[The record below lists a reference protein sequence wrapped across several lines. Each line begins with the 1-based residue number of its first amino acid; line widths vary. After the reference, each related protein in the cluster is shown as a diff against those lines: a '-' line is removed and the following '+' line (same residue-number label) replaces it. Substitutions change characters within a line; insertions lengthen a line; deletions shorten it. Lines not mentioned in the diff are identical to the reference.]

1 MNYKMKML
9 QEGIGYRGNKFEKN
23 YHYSNLIRKYARD
36 TEEMGIFEAY
46 VELFTS
52 GENAEVI
59 RHLSKNV
66 NEVVYLS
73 KSTSPILLEGY
84 AKLDGIELTED
95 YQEELNEG
103 ILSWIPKVLGLGMI
117 TKVAKKYV
125 AEHPKEA
132 QALSSTEGFLTS
144 VTNNKQLTPEQ
155 KKEII
160 TVSKNGTANMISVQ
174 KLISKYIEQNKK
186 IQAKQGKA
194 PVQKSMKVESFVNDF
209 NSLLIE
215 RISSRGVKDEVV
227 SGQVNPLSVGAQ
239 KDAEFAKEV
248 KPRGPV
254 KEVEDTPY
262 ADVAKQGG
270 NKADIEPSS
279 LSAGGSPSA
288 GNDVTSGELKY
299 DSGTSPVIGKDAV
312 SPGVHADPAAMAAA
326 ATLNSTVSSFLMGI
340 PLIGPFIAPFSMV
353 LVGLMTPLLIMAIR
367 RIFKGKKQ

>member
-1 MNYKMKML
+1 MKML
-9 QEGIGYRGNKFEKN
+9 QEGIGYRGSKFEKN
-23 YHYSNLIRKYARD
+23 IHYSNLIRKYSRD
-36 TEEMGIFEAY
+36 IEELGIFEAY
-46 VELFTS
+46 VELFSS
-52 GENAEVI
+52 GESPEVI
-59 RHLSKNV
+59 RHISKHV

-95 YQEELNEG
+95 YSEELNEG

-117 TKVAKKYV
+117 TKVAKKYI

-160 TVSKNGTANMISVQ
+160 TVSKNGTTNMVSVQ

-194 PVQKSMKVESFVNDF
+194 PAQKSMKLESFVNGF
-209 NSLLIE
+209 NSLLVEKFGPNSPI
-215 RISSRGVKDEVV
+215 KD
-227 SGQVNPLSVGAQ
+227 
-239 KDAEFAKEV
+239 
-248 KPRGPV
+248 
-254 KEVEDTPY
+254 
-262 ADVAKQGG
+262 
-270 NKADIEPSS
+270 
-279 LSAGGSPSA
+279 
-288 GNDVTSGELKY
+288 NDVTTGELKY
-299 DSGTSPVIGKDAV
+299 DSGTSPVIGKDSV
-312 SPGVHADPAAMAAA
+312 RPGVHADPAAMAAA

-367 RIFKGKKQ
+367 RLFRGKKQ